1 MTRIS
6 VGNELFEN
14 YQHQISHILQ
24 QCLEAY
30 FDVPSGDCFQIFDIH
45 TPQQKVFNPQ
55 YPNLTKSR
63 SESGI
68 LFHIF
73 AGKSRNHEQKRALYK
88 ALCEQLQAKTTIS
101 KEDIM
106 IIIQFNGTE
115 DWSFSCGQSWKDAMG
130 QQNDSNA
137 I

>member
-1 MTRIS
+1 MPMTRIS
-6 VGNELFEN
+6 IDNELYEN
-14 YQHQISHILQ
+14 YQHQISRILQ

-30 FDVPSGDCFQIFDIH
+30 FNVPNEDCFQIFDIH
-45 TPQQKVFNPQ
+45 NPQQKVFNPY

-73 AGKSRNHEQKRALYK
+73 AGKSRTHEQKRTLYK
-88 ALCEQLQAKTTIS
+88 ALCEQLQANTPIS

-106 IIIQFNGTE
+106 IILQFNGGAE
-115 DWSFSCGQSWKDAMG
+115 DWSFSSGQSWKDEMEATK
-130 QQNDSNA
+130 
-137 I
+137 